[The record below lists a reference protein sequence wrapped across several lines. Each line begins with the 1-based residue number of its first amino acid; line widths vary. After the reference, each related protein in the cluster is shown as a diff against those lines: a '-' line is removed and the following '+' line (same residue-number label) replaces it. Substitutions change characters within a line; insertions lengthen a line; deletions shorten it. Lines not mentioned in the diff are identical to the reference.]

1 MFDKLL
7 IANRGAIACRILRT
21 LRTLQV
27 KGVAVYSEADA
38 ASLHLMQADEAHSLG
53 EGGAAGTYLAVDKIL
68 AIAKASGAKAIHP
81 GYGFLS
87 ENAAFAQAC
96 EDAGIAFVG
105 PTPEQLRVFGLKHTA
120 RALARQHGVPMLE
133 GTELLDSL
141 ESAIAA
147 ARTIGYPVMLKST
160 AGGGGIGMRVCRSA
174 EELAD
179 SFEAVKRLGQN
190 NFSDAGV
197 FIEKYIQRA
206 RHLEVQVFGDGQ
218 GEVLALGVRDCSV
231 QRRNQKVLEETPA
244 PNLPHGMAE
253 ELCAAAVKL
262 ARAVNYRSAGTVEF
276 VFDSEDQRFYFLEV
290 NTRLQVEHGVTEQ
303 VWGVDLVSWMVQLA
317 AGDLPPLDQLQ
328 AGLKPVG
335 HAIQARLYAEDP
347 GRDFQPCP
355 GLLTAAD
362 FPPADGRSL
371 RIDTWVEAG
380 CEIPPY
386 FDPMIAKLISWAP
399 SREDASAGLIDALNE
414 TRLYGVETNRD
425 YLRQIIADA
434 PFASGQPW
442 TRCLE
447 DLVYHA
453 DTFEVLSGGTQTSVQ
468 DYPGRLGYWA
478 VGVPPSG
485 PMDSRALRQGNGL
498 LGNPEGCA
506 ALEITMSGPLL
517 RFNTDAVVAVTGAHI
532 PITLDGQSCAMN
544 TALFVSAGST
554 LSLGTIAG
562 AGVRSYLCVRGGLDV
577 PDYLGSKST
586 FTLGQFG
593 GHGGRALRAG
603 DVLHIAPLVERSA
616 GQRIA
621 DEALEALTDVRRMR
635 VIYGPHAAPEYFTE
649 AYIERFFATDWEVH
663 FNSSRTGVRLI
674 GPKPE
679 WVRADGGEAGL
690 HPSNIHDNPY
700 AIGAVDFTG
709 DMPVI
714 LGPDGPSLGGFVCPV
729 TIIEADLWQL
739 GQLKAGDKV
748 RFTPVSVEACH
759 AEMAAVLLQNMRNTD
774 ARRSELVREG
784 YISDAENPSAATPS
798 SRTSPLLQDTAYT
811 RRSELV
817 REGYIP
823 DAANPST
830 VPPSSRASS
839 LPQGTANS
847 RGSEP
852 AREGYI
858 PDAEYPSTATPSSRT
873 SPLLQE
879 AAYTRRSELVR
890 EDHIPDAENPSTA
903 TSSSR
908 ASSLPQGTANSR
920 GSELVREG
928 YIPDAENPSTA
939 TPSSR
944 TSPLLQEA
952 AYTRRSELVRED
964 HIPDAANP
972 STATPSSR
980 TSPLLQDTANS
991 RGSELAREGYIP
1003 DAANPSTVPPS
1014 SRASSLPQGPAN
1026 SSRSEL
1032 VREGYISDAENPST
1046 ALPSSRTSPLLQDT
1060 ANSRG
1065 SELAREGYIPDA
1077 ANPSTT
1083 TPSSRTSPLLQGTA
1097 NSRGSELAREGHIP
1111 DAENP
1116 STAPPSS
1123 RTSPLLQGTANSR
1136 GSELVREGYSPDAEN
1151 PSAVP
1156 PSSRASSLPQ
1166 GTANSSRSELV
1177 REGYSPDAENPST
1190 ATPSSRTSP
1199 LLQGTANSRDSEVV
1213 RIEDLPS
1220 PVILDI
1226 GQDDKR
1232 LVARLS
1238 GDTHLLLEI
1247 GAPELDLV
1255 LRLRGH
1261 ALILALEAKALAGVV
1276 DLTPG
1281 IRSLQVHYRPEQLPL
1296 RQLLDIVA
1304 GEWDAVCAAKDLQVA
1319 SRIVHLPLSWDDPA
1333 CQLAIE
1339 KYMTT
1344 VRKDA
1349 PWCPSNLEFIRR
1361 INDLP
1366 NLDEVQRTVF
1376 DASYLVMGLGD
1387 VYLGAPVATPLD
1399 PRHRL
1404 VTTKYNPARTWT
1416 AENSVGIGGAYMCV
1430 YGMEGPGGYQFVG
1443 RTLQMWNRY
1452 RDVAAFEGKPWLLR
1466 FFDQIR
1472 FYPVS
1477 ADELLRIRRD
1487 FPLGRFAL
1495 NIEHSTLNLADYQAF
1510 LSRETEGIT
1519 AFRAQ
1524 QNAAFNAE
1532 RERWIANG
1540 QADFQSDEGVTP
1552 NTEEQPLQPGQQG
1565 VDSHIAGNLWQVQV
1579 QPGDRVEA
1587 GDVLVILESMKMEI
1601 PLLAPIAGV
1610 VQDVRVQ
1617 PGSAVR
1623 AGQRVVV
1630 LAAD

>member
-276 VFDSEDQRFYFLEV
+276 VFDSDDQRFYFLEV

-362 FPPADGRSL
+362 FPPADGRTL

-386 FDPMIAKLISWAP
+386 FDPMIAKLIRWAP
-399 SREDASAGLIDALNE
+399 TREDASAGLIDALNE

-498 LGNPEGCA
+498 LGNAEGCA

-532 PITLDGQSCAMN
+532 PITVDGQSCAMN
-544 TALFVSAGST
+544 TALLVHAGST

-621 DEALEALTDVRRMR
+621 DEALEALTDIRRMR

-739 GQLKAGDKV
+739 GQLKAGDRV

-759 AEMAAVLLQNMRNTD
+759 TAMNSTSHWKNT
-774 ARRSELVREG
+774 RGSELARES
-784 YISDAENPSAATPS
+784 YIPDAENPSTVPTS
-798 SRTSPLLQDTAYT
+798 SRASSLPQGTTNS

-823 DAANPST
+823 DPENPST
-830 VPPSSRASS
+830 ATPSSRASSLPQSTTNSRRSELVREGYIPDPENPSTATPSSRASS

-847 RGSEP
+847 CG
-852 AREGYI
+852 
-858 PDAEYPSTATPSSRT
+858 
-873 SPLLQE
+873 
-879 AAYTRRSELVR
+879 
-890 EDHIPDAENPSTA
+890 
-903 TSSSR
+903 
-908 ASSLPQGTANSR
+908 
-920 GSELVREG
+920 
-928 YIPDAENPSTA
+928 
-939 TPSSR
+939 
-944 TSPLLQEA
+944 
-952 AYTRRSELVRED
+952 
-964 HIPDAANP
+964 
-972 STATPSSR
+972 
-980 TSPLLQDTANS
+980 
-991 RGSELAREGYIP
+991 
-1003 DAANPSTVPPS
+1003 
-1014 SRASSLPQGPAN
+1014 
-1026 SSRSEL
+1026 
-1032 VREGYISDAENPST
+1032 
-1046 ALPSSRTSPLLQDT
+1046 
-1060 ANSRG
+1060 
-1065 SELAREGYIPDA
+1065 
-1077 ANPSTT
+1077 
-1083 TPSSRTSPLLQGTA
+1083 
-1097 NSRGSELAREGHIP
+1097 
-1111 DAENP
+1111 
-1116 STAPPSS
+1116 
-1123 RTSPLLQGTANSR
+1123 
-1136 GSELVREGYSPDAEN
+1136 
-1151 PSAVP
+1151 
-1156 PSSRASSLPQ
+1156 
-1166 GTANSSRSELV
+1166 
-1177 REGYSPDAENPST
+1177 
-1190 ATPSSRTSP
+1190 
-1199 LLQGTANSRDSEVV
+1199 SEVV

-1220 PVILDI
+1220 PIILDI

-1261 ALILALEAKALAGVV
+1261 ALMLALEAKALAGVI

-1495 NIEHSTLNLADYQAF
+1495 NIEHSTLNLTDYQAF
-1510 LSRETEGIT
+1510 LSREAEGIT

-1540 QADFQSDEGVTP
+1540 QADFESDEGVAP
-1552 NTEEQPLQPGQQG
+1552 NTEAQPLQPGQQG

-1617 PGSAVR
+1617 PGSAIR